1 MAYLEICAANLDSVV
16 AAGEGGAHRIELC
29 SGLELGGLTPS
40 AGLVKAAV
48 SHLDI
53 PVFVLI
59 RPREGDFCFSKG
71 EVQLMLDDIR
81 FCKEAGAAGVVVG
94 ALTPQFELDVPVFE
108 AMLEAAG
115 SMQVVCHRAFDFTVD
130 PDKSMQ
136 QLIEWGVVR
145 VLTSGQKANAWEGRE
160 NLSAWVQKYGD
171 QIQIMPG
178 SGISDLNIKAIQE
191 ATHAEHFHFSARAWM
206 DQPNRTD
213 IPGLPAGIYISD
225 AEMIRRCV
233 ALVNG

>member
-1 MAYLEICAANLDSVV
+1 MAFIEICAANLDSVV

-29 SGLELGGLTPS
+29 SALELGGLTPS
-40 AGLVKAAV
+40 VGLIKAAV
-48 SHLDI
+48 AHLDI

-59 RPREGDFCFSKG
+59 RPREGNFCFSEG

-81 FCKEAGAAGVVVG
+81 SCREVGAAGVVVG
-94 ALTPQFELDVPVFE
+94 ALTPQFDLDVPVFE

-115 SMQVVCHRAFDFTVD
+115 PMEVVCHRAFDFTVD
-130 PDKSMQ
+130 PNKSIQ
-136 QLIEWGVVR
+136 QLIDWGVVR

-160 NLSAWVQKYGD
+160 NLSHWVQKYGD

-178 SGISDLNIKAIQE
+178 SGISDQNIKALQE
-191 ATHAEHFHFSARAWM
+191 ATCAEHFHFSARTWVA
-206 DQPNRTD
+206 QSNLTD
-213 IPGLPAGIYISD
+213 IPGLPAGIYVSD

-233 ALVNG
+233 GLVNG